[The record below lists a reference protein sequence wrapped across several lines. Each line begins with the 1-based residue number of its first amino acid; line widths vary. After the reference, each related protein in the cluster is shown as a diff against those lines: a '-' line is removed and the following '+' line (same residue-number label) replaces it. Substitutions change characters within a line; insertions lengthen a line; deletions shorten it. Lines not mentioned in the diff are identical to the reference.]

1 MSHIVSFNIYIIF
14 SLLSPIIRI
23 SSLLSSLGVDFSWFG
38 LPNYAFGSVII
49 CDISNFNI
57 EYGMVPLP
65 SISNSSFL
73 VAIGKD
79 KMKYIKK
86 DNHIEEY
93 NYLNVNFTA
102 DHRFFDGSYG
112 GKLISQ
118 FKNLYEHM
126 NIESLIKFK

>member
-1 MSHIVSFNIYIIF
+1 MPHIVSFIFNIIF
-14 SLLSPIIRI
+14 SLLSPVIRI

-57 EYGMVPLP
+57 EYAMVPLP
-65 SISNSSFL
+65 SISNSAFL

-86 DNHIEEY
+86 NNNIEEY
-93 NYLNVNFTA
+93 NYLNVNLTA

-112 GKLISQ
+112 SKLISQ
-118 FKNLYEHM
+118 FKNLYENM
-126 NIESLIKFK
+126 NENLLKSK